1 MTRPGWRA
9 ITILSGFLGSGKTT
23 LLRRYLAEQA
33 RGDIHVIIN
42 EYGAVGIDHH
52 LARMVE
58 DQSIL
63 LQGGCVCCAVA
74 RNWSA
79 RCATCWTKQDCLGA
93 MRQVVIETSG
103 LADPVPVMFS
113 LATDPVLRHQFDV
126 PLVVVTL
133 AAIDAE
139 VQIRRYEEVRKQ
151 IIAADRVV
159 ITKSDLTMRQE
170 VARCRVAIRAL
181 NPTARIIVSRF
192 GEAFEALAPDE
203 GKEDNR
209 RWETVL
215 REPTGLPQ
223 PHPHPSVRSTSLAF
237 DTPLDWTAFGVW
249 LSMLLQV
256 HGPNVLRIKGLLN
269 IGDAGPVVMNV
280 AQHVVHPPEHLPTWP
295 SGDHRSNLVF
305 ITRMID
311 PERIGYSLETFQHAA
326 GRSDLHVVRLDGCGS
341 AGKQ

>member
-1 MTRPGWRA
+1 MTRQGRRA

-63 LQGGCVCCAVA
+63 LQGGCVCCGRREELVGAL
-74 RNWSA
+74 RDLLDQ
-79 RCATCWTKQDCLGA
+79 KQGCVDA
-93 MRQVVIETSG
+93 MRRVVIETSG

-133 AAIDAE
+133 AAVDAE

-159 ITKSDLTMRQE
+159 ITKSDLTTRQE

-203 GKEDNR
+203 AQEDKR
-209 RWETVL
+209 RWEAVL
-215 REPTGLPQ
+215 RDPTSLPQ
-223 PHPHPSVRSTSLAF
+223 PHPSVGSTSLAF
-237 DTPLDWTAFGVW
+237 DTPLDWTGFGVW
-249 LSMLLQV
+249 LSMLLQA

-280 AQHVVHPPEHLPTWP
+280 AQHVVHPPEHLPAWP

-305 ITRMID
+305 ITRVID
-311 PERIGYSLETFQHAA
+311 PERIAYSLETFQHAA
-326 GRSDLHVVRLDGCGS
+326 GRSDLHVVRLS
-341 AGKQ
+341 

>member
-1 MTRPGWRA
+1 MTRHGRRA

-23 LLRRYLAEQA
+23 LLRRYLTEQA
-33 RGDIHVIIN
+33 RGDVHVIIN

-63 LQGGCVCCAVA
+63 LQGGCVCCGRREELVGALRDLLDQKHGCV
-74 RNWSA
+74 
-79 RCATCWTKQDCLGA
+79 GA

-113 LATDPVLRHQFDV
+113 VATDPVLRHQFDV

-159 ITKSDLTMRQE
+159 ITMSDLTTQQE
-170 VARCRVAIRAL
+170 VARCRVAIRAH

-203 GKEDNR
+203 G
-209 RWETVL
+209 
-215 REPTGLPQ
+215 REECCAIRKACLSRINQCGRLHWRLT
-223 PHPHPSVRSTSLAF
+223 VRST
-237 DTPLDWTAFGVW
+237 G
-249 LSMLLQV
+249 
-256 HGPNVLRIKGLLN
+256 
-269 IGDAGPVVMNV
+269 
-280 AQHVVHPPEHLPTWP
+280 
-295 SGDHRSNLVF
+295 
-305 ITRMID
+305 
-311 PERIGYSLETFQHAA
+311 
-326 GRSDLHVVRLDGCGS
+326 
-341 AGKQ
+341 